1 MDLTT
6 TLSLPFTHYIPKKTE
21 RFKGH
26 YSTPFPS
33 QINRDFMT
41 LKITNNILQMKLKSC
56 DNYLCPITLES
67 SAEATIIMSL
77 VFILKY
83 NFKLYIYIY
92 TYMVRYH
99 TVNIFLQLSF
109 LLNIC
114 FLRSI
119 CIKYKIL
126 KESLEDSVSL

>member
-1 MDLTT
+1 
-6 TLSLPFTHYIPKKTE
+6 
-21 RFKGH
+21 
-26 YSTPFPS
+26 
-33 QINRDFMT
+33 
-41 LKITNNILQMKLKSC
+41 MKLKAF
-56 DNYLCPITLES
+56 DNYLRPITLES

-83 NFKLYIYIY
+83 NFKLYIYIHM
-92 TYMVRYH
+92 YMVRYH

>member
-1 MDLTT
+1 M
-6 TLSLPFTHYIPKKTE
+6 
-21 RFKGH
+21 
-26 YSTPFPS
+26 
-33 QINRDFMT
+33 
-41 LKITNNILQMKLKSC
+41 
-56 DNYLCPITLES
+56 
-67 SAEATIIMSL
+67 
-77 VFILKY
+77 
-83 NFKLYIYIY
+83 
-92 TYMVRYH
+92 YMVRYH